1 MENDMT
7 EETIYTTVDAVN
19 MAADGNV
26 NGFKTA
32 IGDIMMSK
40 IEDAIQI
47 KKYEVQN
54 NFMGTQETAEE

>member
-1 MENDMT
+1 MSEENT
-7 EETIYTTVDAVN
+7 YTTTDAVN
-19 MAADGNV
+19 MAAAGDV

-40 IEDAIQI
+40 IADAVQI

>member
-1 MENDMT
+1 MIEEN
-7 EETIYTTVDAVN
+7 EYTTTDAVN
-19 MAADGNV
+19 MAAAGDV

-40 IEDAIQI
+40 IADAVQI

-54 NFMGTQETAEE
+54 NFMSGAEEPAE

>member
-1 MENDMT
+1 MND
-7 EETIYTTVDAVN
+7 EEVYTTVDAVN

-26 NGFKTA
+26 NGFKDA
-32 IGDIMMSK
+32 ISSILMDK
-40 IEDAIQI
+40 ISDAIQI

>member
-1 MENDMT
+1 MENDMS
-7 EETIYTTVDAVN
+7 EEAYTTIDAIN

-26 NGFKTA
+26 NGFKNA
-32 IGDIMMSK
+32 VNDIMMSK

>member
-1 MENDMT
+1 MS
-7 EETIYTTVDAVN
+7 EEAYTTIDAIN

-26 NGFKTA
+26 NGFKNA
-32 IGDIMMSK
+32 VNDIMMSK